1 MLAAEGCIL
10 QALCWAHLR
19 RRFRDA
25 GRSNPEL
32 SAWAEAWRQG
42 IWGLYQLHRAPPPGG
57 GRQRGVPGRGR
68 RPAGPCRADVAGPER
83 GAACT
88 RGRAGRWST
97 CAKRWAGYTRFL
109 DDPSLPLDNNLAAR
123 LLRTPVLCRKNWG
136 LIGAAWAAA
145 FAAALWTVVETAKR
159 NGCNPLTY
167 LIAYFEA
174 CAARGGQ
181 PLEGAE
187 LERFLPWAL
196 SPADRAARPSARPAA
211 LPVGLTLP
219 PAAPAGRC
227 AQGLRNRRG
236 PAVWSPRSA
245 MRPQLP
251 RRSRCPG
258 PRRPRPAQE
267 LRLGKRRASRPTG
280 SPSRPAGCRGPTQ
293 CRAVRSRR
301 PRQPRP
307 PCRGTVRLPPSRQ
320 GRPAHCHGRRR
331 SCGLRRERP
340 PAPSSRVW
348 R

>member
-1 MLAAEGCIL
+1 
-10 QALCWAHLR
+10 
-19 RRFRDA
+19 
-25 GRSNPEL
+25 
-32 SAWAEAWRQG
+32 
-42 IWGLYQLHRAPPPGG
+42 
-57 GRQRGVPGRGR
+57 
-68 RPAGPCRADVAGPER
+68 VAGPER

-320 GRPAHCHGRRR
+320 DGGEDVAGGPVGGQAADGLAEEAGGQVFDPDPGQDQERRLVDDEMQAGHALLGVPPDEAVAGGDLRPVHFGVLKCGAPRARGPARSRR
-331 SCGLRRERP
+331 
-340 PAPSSRVW
+340 
-348 R
+348 